1 MPSGYSDQR
10 SETLSYKQMAV
21 KFQAAN
27 KTQMALE
34 FFWNYL
40 GILRNPIRIM
50 TGKVK
55 TLSQKQTALEFLKN
69 SKAIYLVFPVG
80 IVQKF
85 WEEEFLEQMALA
97 KDR

>member
-1 MPSGYSDQR
+1 
-10 SETLSYKQMAV
+10 MAV

-40 GILRNPIRIM
+40 GILRNPIRIQCHLLIM